1 MKNKSPFEK
10 EQDVHNRTLSFL
22 KANPRGV
29 HITDIAK
36 ETGISRKTLEKHLN
50 TLEYENQIYC
60 KHFGP
65 TKVYYPNRKVHHI
78 DFDILRLKNRTIWAD
93 VMDNEFGVFLLIQEK
108 KLINKSWVS
117 KGSILIPIENSRE
130 FVGKVSKLINS
141 ERIRNILKVKS

>member
-10 EQDVHNRTLSFL
+10 EQEAHNRTLSFL

-78 DFDILRLKNRTIWAD
+78 DFEILKLKNRIIWAD
-93 VMDNEFGVFLLIQEK
+93 LCDNEFGIFLLLQEK
-108 KLINKSWVS
+108 KLINKVWVS
-117 KGSILIPIENSRE
+117 KGSILIPIENTKE
-130 FVGKVSKLINS
+130 FLNKISKLLS
-141 ERIRNILKVKS
+141 SDRIRNLSKN